1 MHVCQQSKLS
11 SSVNCPVCGQG
22 FLIFTEPDM
31 HASQAVS
38 RRIVIHALRSH
49 HIANSTSSSAHPGST
64 FNIPTWSGAQPF
76 FASAVLSN
84 LLDKSL

>member
-22 FLIFTEPDM
+22 FLIFTESGM
-31 HASQAVS
+31 NASQVVG

-49 HIANSTSSSAHPGST
+49 HVAQCTSSSAHPGST
-64 FNIPTWSGAQPF
+64 FHIPGWSGAQPF

-84 LLDKSL
+84 LLDSSL

>member
-1 MHVCQQSKLS
+1 MHECQQSKLS

-22 FLIFTEPDM
+22 FLIFTEPGM
-31 HASQAVS
+31 NASQVVS

-49 HIANSTSSSAHPGST
+49 HVAHPPSSNAHPGST
-64 FNIPTWSGAQPF
+64 FHIPSWSGAQPF

-84 LLDKSL
+84 LLDNSL